1 MPKKKASA
9 SNASSPAK
17 TSIVDVA
24 DDVIDGQPKKSDTRT
39 TRKSE
44 AGAALDTSAAEP
56 IKDFMRNLKVEEIAK
71 WDAPTVAQ
79 AFLTALGLP
88 RLMQPFLDHKITGAV
103 LLELTKT
110 DLYDIG
116 FPPDSHRQRR
126 VSDKCSITIGER
138 AYLWTMILE
147 LKKKSRRADRDRE
160 IWAVRTPEG
169 PVQYYDGCY
178 QCIQYRCCRCAMG
191 HTHYDLS
198 GLGLEVVH
206 KAPTFCGCCI
216 GEFRDNK
223 DMRFLKDIDGF
234 SIYGPC
240 PFCCYKKKGIIL
252 HFHDDDDDMRPAE
265 DRTNSLSERVT
276 IYHPYMTDEN
286 VLKMTAV
293 WAELRLVDG

>member
-1 MPKKKASA
+1 MNPHSKLSFNSQIDPYGSVALSPSTPVKAVIFFITETWMPLICPVCVPCLS
-9 SNASSPAK
+9 
-17 TSIVDVA
+17 
-24 DDVIDGQPKKSDTRT
+24 
-39 TRKSE
+39 
-44 AGAALDTSAAEP
+44 
-56 IKDFMRNLKVEEIAK
+56 
-71 WDAPTVAQ
+71 
-79 AFLTALGLP
+79 
-88 RLMQPFLDHKITGAV
+88 
-103 LLELTKT
+103 
-110 DLYDIG
+110 
-116 FPPDSHRQRR
+116 R
-126 VSDKCSITIGER
+126 VCPVCVCR
-138 AYLWTMILE
+138 
-147 LKKKSRRADRDRE
+147 
-160 IWAVRTPEG
+160 
-169 PVQYYDGCY
+169 VQYYDGCY